1 MYIDGYFGG
10 ISYGMDETYYANNP
24 AAYADYSEDTILL
37 VKAKNLELCAV
48 QVPVIESYQQIMDR
62 LNAVNKVR
70 CISLFVCIVVSIW
83 LSGGLFKVLYA
94 DPFTQF
100 CRTVLFWIPP
110 CLVLIE
116 DKRLY
121 RPFSLQNRKSIQ
133 ECISKEQWI
142 PITALDSK
150 VLEKLAD
157 RKLISFWV
165 LHVILIGV
173 CYYLMKNLQMNFLYY
188 GIQFLITNVACCNT
202 SILKAFLF
210 CIAWLKY
217 KATHK

>member
-10 ISYGMDETYYANNP
+10 ISYGVVETYYANDP
-24 AAYADYSEDTILL
+24 AAYADYSEDTVLL

-48 QVPVIESYQQIMDR
+48 QVPVIQSYQQIVDR
-62 LNAVNKVR
+62 ITTVNKVR
-70 CISLFVCIVVSIW
+70 YISLFVCITVSIW

-116 DKRLY
+116 GKRLY
-121 RPFSLQNRKSIQ
+121 RPFSLQYRKLFQ

-150 VLEKLAD
+150 VLEKLANI
-157 RKLISFWV
+157 KLVPFWV
-165 LHVILIGV
+165 LQGILIGV
-173 CYYLMKNLQMNFLYY
+173 CYYLMKNLQINFLYY
-188 GIQFLITNVACCNT
+188 IIQIIITNMAYCNRSLLIT
-202 SILKAFLF
+202 LLF